1 MLRLGRRLVIVVSSP
16 LLIHVLLAVDEALET
31 VVLLDHLLNFAYLIY
46 VVSIFLIV
54 KFIVDQSTEYVS
66 KLLVKVGGLL
76 LEIGDHTNRLLALRR
91 GGILRPKLELSSENS
106 DGLVDW
112 LVGLQVADFLD

>member
-1 MLRLGRRLVIVVSSP
+1 MVIVVSNP
-16 LLIHVLLAVDEALET
+16 LLINVLLAVDEALET

-54 KFIVDQSTEYVS
+54 KFIVDQGTEYVS

-76 LEIGDHTNRLLALRR
+76 LEIGDHTNCLLALRR
-91 GGILRPKLELSSENS
+91 GGILRPKPELSSENS
-106 DGLVDW
+106 DGLVDI
-112 LVGLQVADFLD
+112 